1 MAEAN
6 RILVKMLERLR
17 ANLLNG
23 PALNCRPHQS
33 RQRIDFKQF
42 EKLEDISAAKL
53 LLDLI
58 GAECKSNIS
67 VRFAKGNGGTSG
79 SSLPAGTEQTTD
91 TPSNSSGDGS
101 SSQDAGESA
110 NSPSVQAENGNGK
123 RKGKDSQANALL
135 LQQQSLLQKL
145 RLLTEDARVHEQDTG
160 THVLY
165 LGFPLL
171 NLPPEKG
178 KAALSQRRILAPI
191 AFIPVTVNI
200 KTRPRTSIEIACCT
214 DGVDRV
220 TPNPS
225 LFAWLE
231 QSGRKLPAALFDDET
246 GQDPWRE
253 MSELTRWVAETLEIA
268 APQPLTAANLP
279 TSDELEL
286 AAAPRTDDGQE
297 PAIITAAVLGLFP
310 INNQALI
317 RDTEAMLQGEALE
330 GPVRSF
336 LDVAATLDSTEH
348 EYAPAQVAEEESQ
361 STELVSYLANNERLI
376 SSADPCQARAVRL
389 ARSTAGLVIHGPPGT
404 GKSQT
409 ITNIVGDHLV
419 RGERVLVVCD
429 KRTALDVVAD
439 RLNHLGLGSLVAV
452 VHDPGRD
459 QRELYRSVR
468 EQLEKLSDTRTNSQ
482 AEGQITQIDRELDA
496 IRAELATAR
505 QLLQVASH
513 SGDSFHDLMGQ
524 WLAASLDDDAQAAY
538 AKITG
543 DAVSINRQELAE
555 HSRDIRDILQ
565 KAEAVQYGDNPW
577 SHCAGLSLDDL
588 LSQSGDDFRI
598 ALRKALAA
606 AIDADATT
614 DPNMPVFRAEGSL
627 DDQVRARAELADHL
641 DRLGRTSQHAIVEHW
656 IHATD
661 EAREQGYQ
669 RLTQASPMIDIF
681 RQGPLDAELW
691 CLWGSSLPVTA
702 ELAQQVGQL
711 DQYLSIAKK
720 WYGVFCFSQRAKAR
734 EVLAKYGMAADS
746 QSAQRLHGFLRGCQ
760 VRRVL
765 QVLLASLHGRTES
778 SADSSIGDDTKLAAA
793 LEAHQ
798 HSLAAFHAVQPGGPL
813 EPILPQLIPALKD
826 RAVAEALVDG
836 LRDSAARV
844 AGIQRLEAELR
855 DSHLFRDAW
864 LQRVH
869 QQFCQGKKAA
879 GAINTLLEKL
889 PTCETVLR
897 IQDALVRLTP
907 TLRVALGEILKR
919 GIAAEP
925 AFQVLEKLARE
936 HAIKHRLATLPELQR
951 LDGERLAHNIE
962 RYRNLRSTKHEKV
975 AAAALH
981 RWVQQQRERLLVST
995 GSRLNS
1001 EGADVRRRL
1010 TIQGDRALR
1019 LRKVLEIGTNIEGG
1033 DPLFDLRPV
1042 WMASP
1047 ETVAQIFA
1055 RRPLFD
1061 VIVFDEASQ
1070 CRLEEALPVLTRG
1083 QRVVIAGDTKQLPPT
1098 RFFETAVIT
1107 SEEDAA
1113 ETEQDWFE
1121 IQQGE
1126 VEDLLTAALNLQ
1138 IEQCYLDVHYRSRNA
1153 DLISFSNDQFYASR
1167 LQPIPGHPRNRTRF
1181 APITLNPVQGIY
1193 EDRTNRVEAEAVC
1206 KIVHDLLRRAE
1217 PPSIGIA
1224 CFNTDQR
1231 DLIIE
1236 CLNDLANLDVDF
1248 AHRLAE
1254 ARSRK
1259 GASSSEGLFVKN
1271 LENVQGDER
1280 DHIVISTTYGPDPN
1294 GRFYRRFGPL
1304 GRAGGGRRL
1313 NVLVTRAR
1321 HEVHL
1326 VSSIPST
1333 VYRDIPPLQP
1343 GQTPNGAWLLFSYL
1357 AYAEQLAQ
1365 VYAHSNAELDQRD
1378 EQAAVG
1384 PTSVLPPRVDEHP
1397 STSPSRFAKAL
1408 AHELARKQGQR
1419 SVVHWGNDGFCV
1431 DVAIGH
1437 PRFVEDVTIGLLC
1450 DLNRYHRADDPLDWE
1465 IFRTD
1470 ILEATGWQLQRIWT
1484 PQFFRDSI
1492 GVCQRVVTSVNDYL
1506 AKEEAKDALRVSPR

>member
-6 RILVKMLERLR
+6 RVLVKMLERLR

-33 RQRIDFKQF
+33 RQRVDFKQF
-42 EKLEDISAAKL
+42 EKLGEVSAAQL

-58 GAECKSNIS
+58 GAECKSNVT
-67 VRFAKGNGGTSG
+67 VRFAKGNGATHEA
-79 SSLPAGTEQTTD
+79 SLSAEAESTTD
-91 TPSNSSGDGS
+91 NASNPAQDGLPSSPV
-101 SSQDAGESA
+101 GESA
-110 NSPSVQAENGNGK
+110 DKPADPTESGNGK
-123 RKGKDSQANALL
+123 RKGKNGPTNELL

-160 THVLY
+160 THVLN

-171 NLPPEKG
+171 SLPPEKG

-200 KTRPRTSIEIACCT
+200 KTRPRTTIEIVCCT

-220 TPNPS
+220 IPNPS

-253 MSELTRWVAETLEIA
+253 ISELTRWVAETLEIT
-268 APQPLTAANLP
+268 APQSLTASSLP
-279 TSDELEL
+279 TVDELVVT
-286 AAAPRTDDGQE
+286 AAPRTDDEQE

-310 INNQALI
+310 ITNQALI
-317 RDTEAMLQGEALE
+317 RDTEAMLQGDALK

-336 LDVAATLDSTEH
+336 LDVAVTLDSTEH
-348 EYAPAQVAEEESQ
+348 EYAPAQVATEESQ
-361 STELVSYLANNERLI
+361 STDVVSYLANNERLI

-439 RLNHLGLGSLVAV
+439 RLEHLGLGSLVAV

-468 EQLEKLSDTRTNSQ
+468 EQLEKLSDTRTDAP
-482 AEGQITQIDRELDA
+482 AEGQIAQIDQELDA
-496 IRAELATAR
+496 IRTELGKAR
-505 QLLQVASH
+505 QLLQVASS
-513 SGDSFHDLMGQ
+513 SGDSFHDLMGK
-524 WLAASLDDDAQAAY
+524 WLAANLDDDAQAAY
-538 AKITG
+538 AKITA
-543 DAVSINRQELAE
+543 DAVTIDHQELAE
-555 HSRDIRDILQ
+555 HSRDIRDVLQ
-565 KAEAVQYGDNPW
+565 KADSVQYGDNPW
-577 SHCAGLSLDDL
+577 SHCAGLSLDDWL
-588 LSQSGDDFRI
+588 AQSGDDFRI
-598 ALRKALAA
+598 ALRKALTA
-606 AIDADATT
+606 AIDADTT
-614 DPNMPVFRAEGSL
+614 VDPSIPSFLADRSL
-627 DDQVRARAELADHL
+627 DDQVRARLELADHL
-641 DRLGRTSQHAIVEHW
+641 DRLDRTPQTAIVEHW
-656 IHATD
+656 IQATA

-669 RLTQASPMIDIF
+669 RLTQATPMLDIF
-681 RQGPLDAELW
+681 RQGQLDAELW
-691 CLWGSSLPVTA
+691 CLWGNNLPATA

-711 DQYLSIAKK
+711 DQYLTVAKK
-720 WYGVFCFSQRAKAR
+720 WYGLFCFSQRAKAR
-734 EVLAKYGMAADS
+734 NVLAKYGMAADS
-746 QSAQRLHGFLRGCQ
+746 QSAERLHRFLRGCQ

-765 QVLLASLHGRTES
+765 QVLLASLLGRTES
-778 SADSSIGDDTKLAAA
+778 AVEQSIGDDTKLAAT
-793 LEAHQ
+793 LDAHQ
-798 HSLAAFHAVQPGGPL
+798 HCLAAFHAVQPGGLL
-813 EPILPQLIPALKD
+813 EPIFPQLIPALKD
-826 RAVAEALVDG
+826 RAAAETLVMG
-836 LRDSAARV
+836 LRNSPARV
-844 AGIQRLEAELR
+844 VGIQRLESELR
-855 DSHLFRDAW
+855 DARLFRDTW

-919 GIAAEP
+919 GISAEP
-925 AFQVLEKLARE
+925 AFQVLEKLAWE
-936 HAIKHRLATLPELQR
+936 NAIKHRLTTLPELQR

-1001 EGADVRRRL
+1001 DGADVRRRL

-1019 LRKVLEIGTNIEGG
+1019 LRKVIEIGASIDGG

-1055 RRPLFD
+1055 RRPLFN

-1098 RFFETAVIT
+1098 RFFETAVIS
-1107 SEEDAA
+1107 SEEDNA

-1181 APITLNPVQGIY
+1181 APITLNQVHGIY

-1236 CLNDLANLDVDF
+1236 CLNELANQDADF

-1254 ARSRK
+1254 ARARK
-1259 GASSSEGLFVKN
+1259 GTASSEGLFVKN

-1280 DHIVISTTYGPDPN
+1280 DHIVVSTTYGPDPT

-1357 AYAEQLAQ
+1357 AYAEHLAQ
-1365 VYAHSNAELDQRD
+1365 IYADSNAELDQRD
-1378 EQAAVG
+1378 EQASVS
-1384 PTSVLPPRVDEHP
+1384 PTTVLPATVDVQP
-1397 STSPSRFAKAL
+1397 SSSPSQFATAL
-1408 AHELARKQGQR
+1408 AHELARKQNQR
-1419 SVVHWGNDGFCV
+1419 STVHWGNDGFCV